1 MFKLIIN
8 ELTKIFNKKSTYII
22 LSIIFVF
29 VFFTNYLYKYKL
41 DEIGGFNNINYLDNA
56 LEDLEGSDEERSKAE
71 YILNTKENI
80 NKVNDTR
87 GILINFFNE
96 YETIIIIFLIVI
108 SSSMIIDEYKGPIKN
123 LLTTPNSR
131 IKILLSKILTIFLLL
146 MFVLVYILILQ
157 LLFGYIFFKF
167 DSLKIPVVIYNFK
180 IKNIITINVF
190 NYLLILLIN
199 KLPLFLITIMIL
211 IFLGITTKSSSLTS
225 IITLV
230 NYIVITPIVI
240 NSNIKLL
247 NYFINK
253 HWDLSIYLYGRVV
266 EDNTLNFSIFM
277 CIIYFILLFIASI
290 IIFDSKDIKNM

>member
-211 IFLGITTKSSSLTS
+211 IFLGIKKKSSSLTS